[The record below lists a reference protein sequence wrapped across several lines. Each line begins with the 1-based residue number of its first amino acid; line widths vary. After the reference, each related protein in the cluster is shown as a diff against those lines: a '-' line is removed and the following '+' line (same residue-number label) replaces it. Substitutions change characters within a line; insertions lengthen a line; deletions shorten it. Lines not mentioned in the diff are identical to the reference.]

1 MTKTLNILTNCE
13 FSVIYSEDG
22 YIIQLIKNTVNQL
35 SKNAD
40 VQYINTG
47 DKDVAIID
55 SKRIDGVYMDIVVC
69 GILCTAYAHGYKVT
83 LNNSYFYTF
92 SKCMQKYI
100 GDQKRG
106 RKHV

>member
-13 FSVIYSEDG
+13 FAVVYSEDG

-47 DKDVAIID
+47 DKDVSIID
-55 SKRIDGVYMDIVVC
+55 SKRLDGVYMNIVVC
-69 GILCTAYAHGYKVT
+69 GILCTAYSHGYKVT
-83 LNNSYFYTF
+83 LN
-92 SKCMQKYI
+92 KCLNY
-100 GDQKRG
+100 GLATATTLA
-106 RKHV
+106 VTL